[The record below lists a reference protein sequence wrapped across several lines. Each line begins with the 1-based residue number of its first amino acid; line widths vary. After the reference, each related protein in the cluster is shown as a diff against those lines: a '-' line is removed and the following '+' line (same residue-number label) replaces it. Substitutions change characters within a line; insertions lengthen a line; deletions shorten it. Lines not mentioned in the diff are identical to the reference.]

1 MSIGSRIKA
10 IAKSKNV
17 SPQQLGSII
26 GKTRQAVYDIYNDR
40 VSLNV
45 DTLIKIARELKEPV
59 ITFLIEDPDA
69 YYDLVPKAI
78 PIEEILKLVSSIH
91 EMTKKG
97 MGLVNLRI
105 TKSKEG
111 MFILESV
118 FEELKSKFTE
128 EEINKFG
135 NYVYESFLITS
146 PELLKK

>member
-1 MSIGSRIKA
+1 MSVGSRIKS

-17 SPQQLGSII
+17 SPQQIGNMI

-40 VSLNV
+40 VSISV
-45 DTLIKIARELKEPV
+45 DTLIKIARELKEP
-59 ITFLIEDPDA
+59 IINFLIEDPDA
-69 YYDLVPKAI
+69 YYDLIPIAI
-78 PIEEILKLVSSIH
+78 PINEILKLVSSIH

-118 FEELKSKFTE
+118 FNELKSNLTE

-135 NYVYESFLITS
+135 NYVYESYLITS